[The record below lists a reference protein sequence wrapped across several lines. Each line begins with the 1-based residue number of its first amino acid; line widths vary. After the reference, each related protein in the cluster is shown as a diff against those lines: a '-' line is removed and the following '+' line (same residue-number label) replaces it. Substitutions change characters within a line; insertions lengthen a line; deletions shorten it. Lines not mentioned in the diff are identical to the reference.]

1 MTQPVI
7 SKTGK
12 GSAREAVRPKMKALA
27 QLVFH
32 LEPDETWAFLDALFP
47 RMSEDDKENL
57 YDLIIFEQRK
67 DEGGGRLAEDVFEE
81 IDRDRNTAP

>member
-12 GSAREAVRPKMKALA
+12 ESAREAVRPKMKALA

-32 LEPDETWAFLDALFP
+32 LEPDETWAFVDALFP
-47 RMSEDDKENL
+47 RMSEGDKEDL

-67 DEGGGRLAEDVFEE
+67 DENGGRPAEDVFEDIE
-81 IDRDRNTAP
+81 RNRNTAP